1 MATAER
7 RVVVTGMGLLSPLG
21 VGVKANWEAAL
32 AGRSGIGPITRFDTS
47 RLGTTF
53 GGEVRGFDPTT
64 VMDAKEVRRYN
75 TFIHYAM
82 GAAHEAIADAGLTF
96 EGELAE
102 RTGVIIGSGM
112 GGLEG
117 IEETEQVLLEK
128 GPRRVSPFFIPGC
141 IINMAPGLIALK
153 YGLQG
158 PNYGTVSACS
168 SAGHAIADA
177 YHTIQR
183 DEADLMITGG
193 AESTLTELA
202 FAGFASAKALSTRND
217 DPEGASRPFSADR
230 DGFVMGEGAGVLVL
244 EELEHA
250 KRRGATIY
258 AEVIGAGMSGDAY
271 HITAP
276 HPEGRG
282 AALAM
287 KMALRSARIAPESV
301 GYINAHA
308 TSTDLGDAMETQAI
322 KQVFGEHAHRLAVS
336 STKSM
341 HGHLLGA
348 AGAIE
353 GILTVLAL
361 RNQVIP
367 PTINLHQPDPAC
379 DLDYVPN
386 QARPVNGLDVAMS
399 NNFGFGGTNVS
410 LVLKR
415 YNG

>member
-1 MATAER
+1 MDR

-21 VGVKANWEAAL
+21 VGVQANWETAL
-32 AGRSGIGPITRFDTS
+32 AGRSGIGPITRFDAS
-47 RLGTTF
+47 RLATTF
-53 GGEVRGFDPTT
+53 GGEVRGFDPAT
-64 VMDAKEVRRYN
+64 VMDAKEVRRYDP
-75 TFIHYAM
+75 FLHYAV
-82 GAAHEAIADAGLTF
+82 GAAAEAVESAGLTF
-96 EGELAE
+96 EGDLAE
-102 RTGVIIGSGM
+102 RTGVVVGSGM

-117 IEETEQVLLEK
+117 IEDNERVLLEK
-128 GPRRVSPFFIPGC
+128 GPRRISPFFIPRC
-141 IINMAPGLIALK
+141 IINMAPGLISMK
-153 YGLQG
+153 YGVLG

-177 YHTIQR
+177 YHIIKR
-183 DEADLMITGG
+183 DEADVMITGG
-193 AESTLTELA
+193 AESVMTELA
-202 FAGFASAKALSTRND
+202 FAGFASAKALSTRSD
-217 DPEGASRPFSADR
+217 DPQGASRPFSADR
-230 DGFVMGEGAGVLVL
+230 DGFVMGEGAGILIL

-250 KRRGATIY
+250 RRRGATIY
-258 AEVIGAGMSGDAY
+258 AEVIGTGMSGDAY
-271 HITAP
+271 HVTAP

-287 KMALRSARIAPESV
+287 KMALRSAKVDPQSL

-308 TSTDLGDAMETQAI
+308 TSTDLGDAMETLAI
-322 KQVFGEHAHRLAVS
+322 KQIFGDHAYRLAVS

-353 GILTVLAL
+353 AILTILAL
-361 RNQVIP
+361 RHQALP

-386 QARPVNGLDVAMS
+386 QARETKGLEVAMS

-410 LVLKR
+410 LVFR
-415 YNG
+415 RFA

>member
-1 MATAER
+1 MDR

-21 VGVKANWEAAL
+21 VGVQANWETAL
-32 AGRSGIGPITRFDTS
+32 AGRSGIGPITRFDAS
-47 RLGTTF
+47 RLATTF
-53 GGEVRGFDPTT
+53 GGEVRGFDPAT
-64 VMDAKEVRRYN
+64 VMDAKEVRRYDP
-75 TFIHYAM
+75 FLHYAV
-82 GAAHEAIADAGLTF
+82 GAAAEAVESAGLTF
-96 EGELAE
+96 EGDLAE
-102 RTGVIIGSGM
+102 RTGVVVGSGM

-117 IEETEQVLLEK
+117 IEDNERVLLEK
-128 GPRRVSPFFIPGC
+128 GPRRISPFFIPRC
-141 IINMAPGLIALK
+141 IINMAPGLISMK
-153 YGLQG
+153 YGVLG

-177 YHTIQR
+177 YHIIKR
-183 DEADLMITGG
+183 DEADVMITGG
-193 AESTLTELA
+193 AESVMTELA
-202 FAGFASAKALSTRND
+202 FAGFASAKALSTRSD
-217 DPEGASRPFSADR
+217 DPQGASRPFSADR
-230 DGFVMGEGAGVLVL
+230 DGFVMGEGAGILIL

-250 KRRGATIY
+250 RRRGATIY
-258 AEVIGAGMSGDAY
+258 AEVIGTGMSGDAY
-271 HITAP
+271 HVTAP

-287 KMALRSARIAPESV
+287 KMALRSAKLDPQSL

-322 KQVFGEHAHRLAVS
+322 KQIFGDHAYRLAVS

-353 GILTVLAL
+353 AILTILAL
-361 RNQVIP
+361 RHQALP

-386 QARPVNGLDVAMS
+386 QARETKGLDVAMS

-410 LVLKR
+410 LVFR
-415 YNG
+415 RFA

>member
-1 MATAER
+1 MER

-21 VGVKANWEAAL
+21 LGVKANWEAAL
-32 AGRSGIGPITRFDTS
+32 AGRSGIGPITRFDAS
-47 RLGTTF
+47 RLPTTF
-53 GGEVRGFDPTT
+53 AGEVRGFDPAT
-64 VMDAKEVRRYN
+64 VMEPKEVKRYD

-82 GAAHEAIADAGLTF
+82 GAAAEAVADSGLTF

-117 IEETEQVLLEK
+117 IEENTLVLAEK
-128 GPRRVSPFFIPGC
+128 GPKRISPFFIPRC
-141 IINMAPGLIALK
+141 IINMAPGLISMK
-153 YGLQG
+153 YGVLG

-177 YHTIQR
+177 YHAIKR
-183 DEADLMITGG
+183 GDADVMITGG

-202 FAGFASAKALSTRND
+202 FAGFASARALSTRND
-217 DPEGASRPFSADR
+217 DPQGASRPFSADR
-230 DGFVMGEGAGVLVL
+230 DGFVMGEGAGCLVL
-244 EELEHA
+244 EEYEHA
-250 KRRGATIY
+250 KKRGATIY
-258 AEVIGAGMSGDAY
+258 GEIIGAGMSGDAY

-287 KMALRSARIAPESV
+287 KNALRSAGVAPESV

-322 KQVFGEHAHRLAVS
+322 KAVFGDHAHKLAVS

-353 GILTVLAL
+353 GILTILAL
-361 RNQVIP
+361 KHQVLP
-367 PTINLHQPDPAC
+367 PTINLHNPDPAC

-386 QARPVNGLDVAMS
+386 VAREVSGVEVALS
-399 NNFGFGGTNVS
+399 NNFGFGGTNVT
-410 LVLKR
+410 LAFRRV
-415 YNG
+415 G